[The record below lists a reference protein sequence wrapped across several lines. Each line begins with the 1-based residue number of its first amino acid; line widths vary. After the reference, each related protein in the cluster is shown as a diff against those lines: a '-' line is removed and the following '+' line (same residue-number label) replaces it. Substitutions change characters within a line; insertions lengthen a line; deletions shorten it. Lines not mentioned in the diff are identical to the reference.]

1 MKKSS
6 LLVALLGVVIGLL
19 IALIVQTAGK
29 RQRMMRV
36 SGNDW
41 RKIELV
47 LQSIDENYVDS
58 VDHKKVSD
66 AVAAAALSALDPH
79 SAYMPPQ
86 ILEESEADLTGNFD
100 GIGIQ
105 FNVPNDTAVVIEVIP
120 GGPSEKI
127 GLQPGDRLL
136 KVDDTNIAGVHFP
149 QDSMVRRIKGVAGSK
164 VLVTVQRGRE
174 VIPFEITRG
183 KIPTWSVDAAF
194 MVSDTTGYVRLSK
207 FSRTTEDEILLHC
220 TELLSEG
227 MRELVLD
234 LRDNSGGYLDQA
246 CKLSNFF
253 LPRKA
258 MIVYLEGRNR
268 KREEFRA
275 DGSGPFQK
283 LGVKL
288 LVDEG
293 SASAS
298 EILAG
303 ALQDN
308 GRARLYGRR
317 TFGKGLV
324 QEPFFF
330 SDRSGMRIT
339 VARYYTP
346 SGRCIQKPYSEDYD
360 YEVLRR
366 YESGEMVTA
375 DSMRV
380 EKGGILPDV
389 FVPCEECR
397 GKRYNRE
404 TLEVRFRGKSIA
416 DVLDMTINQA
426 VEFFANQ
433 PTILGKIKVL
443 QEVGLGY
450 IKLGQPSNTLSGGES
465 QRVKLAAE
473 LARRDTGRTLY
484 ILDEPTT
491 GLHFEDIRVLL
502 DVLGRLVD
510 KGNTIIVIEHNPDI
524 IRSADWIIEMGPG
537 GGRNGGEV
545 LYCGTPKEEHTK

>member
-6 LLVALLGVVIGLL
+6 ILVALLGVLIGVLL
-19 IALIVQTAGK
+19 MWLIQAAGG
-29 RQRMMRV
+29 RRREMRV
-36 SGNDW
+36 SGDNW
-41 RKIELV
+41 RKVELI

-58 VDHKKVSD
+58 VDHAKVSE
-66 AVAAAALSALDPH
+66 AVASAALSALDPH
-79 SAYMPPQ
+79 SSYMPPQ
-86 ILEESEADLTGNFD
+86 VLEESEADLVGNFD

-136 KVDDTNIAGVHFP
+136 KVDSTTIAGVHFP
-149 QDSMVRRIKGVAGSK
+149 QDSMVRRIKGAAGSK

-194 MVSDTTGYVRLSK
+194 MVGDTTGYLRLSK
-207 FSRTTEDEILLHC
+207 FSRTTETEFLKSSL
-220 TELLSEG
+220 ELLESG
-227 MRELVLD
+227 MRELIID

-246 CKLSNFF
+246 CRLSNLF
-253 LPRKA
+253 LPKRA
-258 MIVYLEGRNR
+258 MIVYLEGRHR
-268 KREEFRA
+268 KREEYRA
-275 DGSGPFQK
+275 DGRGPFQD

-288 LVDEG
+288 LVNEG

-330 SDRSGMRIT
+330 SDKSGMRIT

-346 SGRCIQKPYSEDYD
+346 SGRCIQKPYTEDYD

-366 YESGEMVTA
+366 YETGEMVHA

-389 FVPCEECR
+389 FVPVDTPRAGQFYVAC
-397 GKRYNRE
+397 NRKATAMRFASAFFDGHRQE
-404 TLEVRFRGKSIA
+404 LAAIDDYAHLLAYLDRAGLERQFLAFAKERDGIA
-416 DVLDMTINQA
+416 PA
-426 VEFFANQ
+426 
-433 PTILGKIKVL
+433 
-443 QEVGLGY
+443 
-450 IKLGQPSNTLSGGES
+450 GGEWETERQYIMTQVRALVGRYS
-465 QRVKLAAE
+465 RLGDKAYYHLFLQTDETFKAAM
-473 LARRDTGRTLY
+473 
-484 ILDEPTT
+484 
-491 GLHFEDIRVLL
+491 
-502 DVLGRLVD
+502 
-510 KGNTIIVIEHNPDI
+510 
-524 IRSADWIIEMGPG
+524 AD
-537 GGRNGGEV
+537 R
-545 LYCGTPKEEHTK
+545 

>member
-1 MKKSS
+1 MKRSS
-6 LLVALLGVVIGLL
+6 LLVALLGVVIGVLLTLL
-19 IALIVQTAGK
+19 IQMAGRDARK
-29 RQRMMRV
+29 MKV
-36 SGNDW
+36 SGSDW
-41 RKIELV
+41 SKVSLILK
-47 LQSIDENYVDS
+47 SIDENYVDT
-58 VDHKKVSD
+58 VDRAGVSE
-66 AVAAAALSALDPH
+66 AVAEAALSALDPH

-86 ILEESEADLTGNFD
+86 ILVETEADLSGNFD

-136 KVDDTNIAGVHFP
+136 KVDTTVIAGVNFP
-149 QDSMVRRIKGVAGSK
+149 QDSMVRRIKGPAGSK
-164 VLVTVQRGRE
+164 VLMTVQRGRE

-183 KIPTWSVDAAF
+183 KIPTYSVDAAF
-194 MVSDTTGYVRLSK
+194 MVSDTTGYLRLSK
-207 FSRTTEDEILLHC
+207 FSRTTADEFVKAAL
-220 TELLSEG
+220 ELSAEG
-227 MRELVLD
+227 MKELVVD

-246 CKLSNFF
+246 CRLANLF

-268 KREEFRA
+268 RREEYRA
-275 DGSGPFQK
+275 DGRGPFQD
-283 LGVKL
+283 LRLKL

-308 GRARLYGRR
+308 ARATLYGRR

-330 SDRSGMRIT
+330 SDGSGMRIT

-366 YESGEMVTA
+366 YDSGEMVCA

-389 FVPCEECR
+389 FVPIDTTRAGAFYVACNRKATAMRFASAFFDTHHRELSEIDDYARLLDYLGRAGLERQFLAFAKERDGLVPVR
-397 GKRYNRE
+397 GEWETDRQYVMTQVQALVGRY
-404 TLEVRFRGKSIA
+404 S
-416 DVLDMTINQA
+416 
-426 VEFFANQ
+426 
-433 PTILGKIKVL
+433 
-443 QEVGLGY
+443 
-450 IKLGQPSNTLSGGES
+450 KLGDKAYYHLFLQTDDGF
-465 QRVKLAAE
+465 KAAM
-473 LARRDTGRTLY
+473 ASR
-484 ILDEPTT
+484 
-491 GLHFEDIRVLL
+491 
-502 DVLGRLVD
+502 
-510 KGNTIIVIEHNPDI
+510 
-524 IRSADWIIEMGPG
+524 
-537 GGRNGGEV
+537 
-545 LYCGTPKEEHTK
+545 

>member
-6 LLVALLGVVIGLL
+6 ILVALLGVVIGVLLMLL
-19 IALIVQTAGK
+19 IQIIGG
-29 RQRMMRV
+29 RRHSMRV
-36 SGNDW
+36 GGNDW
-41 RKIELV
+41 RKIELI

-58 VDHKKVSD
+58 VDHAKVSE

-79 SAYMPPQ
+79 SAYMPPRV
-86 ILEESEADLTGNFD
+86 LEETEADLTGNFD

-136 KVDDTNIAGVHFP
+136 KVDTTNIAGVHFP
-149 QDSMVRRIKGVAGSK
+149 QDSMVRRIKGTAGSK
-164 VLVTVQRGRE
+164 VLVTVKRGRE

-183 KIPTWSVDAAF
+183 KIPTYSVDAAF
-194 MVSDTTGYVRLSK
+194 MVDDTTGYLRFSK
-207 FSRTTEDEILLHC
+207 FSRTTETEFLKSSL
-220 TELLSEG
+220 ELLQSG
-227 MRELVLD
+227 MRELIID

-246 CKLSNFF
+246 YRLSNLF

-258 MIVYLEGRNR
+258 MVVYIEGRHR
-268 KREEFRA
+268 KREEYRA
-275 DGSGPFQK
+275 DGRGPFQD
-283 LGVKL
+283 LGVKV
-288 LVDEG
+288 LVNEG

-330 SDRSGMRIT
+330 SDKSGMRIT

-346 SGRCIQKPYSEDYD
+346 SGRCIQKPYSEDYE

-366 YESGEMVTA
+366 YESGEMVHA

-389 FVPCEECR
+389 FVPIDTTRAGQFYLACNRKATAMRFASAFFDAHKAELSAIDDYGRLLDYLDRTGLER
-397 GKRYNRE
+397 QFLAFAKAQDGLTPKAGEWDIEKHYMMTQVQALVGRYSKLGDKAYYHLFLQ
-404 TLEVRFRGKSIA
+404 TDDTFKAAIA
-416 DVLDMTINQA
+416 D
-426 VEFFANQ
+426 
-433 PTILGKIKVL
+433 
-443 QEVGLGY
+443 
-450 IKLGQPSNTLSGGES
+450 
-465 QRVKLAAE
+465 R
-473 LARRDTGRTLY
+473 
-484 ILDEPTT
+484 
-491 GLHFEDIRVLL
+491 
-502 DVLGRLVD
+502 
-510 KGNTIIVIEHNPDI
+510 
-524 IRSADWIIEMGPG
+524 
-537 GGRNGGEV
+537 
-545 LYCGTPKEEHTK
+545 